1 MTHQL
6 EILFHFQ
13 TRRNCIACFSR
24 VLLFVFSANACAWN
38 VVNAATDKLL
48 EVPLPVLK
56 SVPVGMVGPTN
67 PQQPQATEHVEV
79 IPMQEELEVRLE
91 EGNFPVPTEWNYDV
105 RMDSDMV
112 AAALGQ
118 AQVQRAMVKPMQ
130 PYQVG

>member
-1 MTHQL
+1 M
-6 EILFHFQ
+6 
-13 TRRNCIACFSR
+13 
-24 VLLFVFSANACAWN
+24 
-38 VVNAATDKLL
+38 VNSATDKLL

-56 SVPVGMVGPTN
+56 TVPVGMVGPTN
-67 PQQPQATEHVEV
+67 PPQPQPTEQHVEV

-118 AQVQRAMVKPMQ
+118 AQAQRAMVKPVQ
-130 PYQVG
+130 PYQVIIVFYSLWQ